1 MSSHTVRETI
11 AAGPVRRAHSISSRY
26 VHGSR
31 RLFARLGPRPS
42 QTIAFVALIFGSHA
56 LLYVVREE
64 WRI

>member
-1 MSSHTVRETI
+1 MAPDDS
-11 AAGPVRRAHSISSRY
+11 
-26 VHGSR
+26 
-31 RLFARLGPRPS
+31 FARLGPRPS

>member
-1 MSSHTVRETI
+1 MLSLTVRETI

-26 VHGSR
+26 AMAPDDSSLGLGR
-31 RLFARLGPRPS
+31 RTS